1 MYAVL
6 SPIGSSQITG
16 LMNEYE
22 LLLGVLQTFGHV
34 IPVDNGEDGLYC
46 ALEYAVD
53 VAIIDIGLPRKNG
66 MEVINALRQAGKT
79 FPVMLLTARDRWQD
93 KVSGLESGADDY
105 LTKPFHNEELIAR
118 VNALLRRSVGRA
130 STQLRFGPVCLD
142 TASKEFTINE
152 QPVALTS
159 YEYRVLE
166 CLMYNAGEV
175 LSKTYLSE
183 HVYDEDMDNDSNVI
197 EVFVGRLRKK
207 IKTHLDTELIATVRG
222 QGYRF
227 VLLRGC
233 ASD

>member
-1 MYAVL
+1 MRVLVIEDDPALGAALKQIMEDQGYACDL
-6 SPIGSSQITG
+6 A
-16 LMNEYE
+16 
-22 LLLGVLQTFGHV
+22 
-34 IPVDNGEDGLYC
+34 DNGEDGLYC

>member
-1 MYAVL
+1 MRVLVIEDDPALGAALKQTMEDQGYACDL
-6 SPIGSSQITG
+6 A
-16 LMNEYE
+16 
-22 LLLGVLQTFGHV
+22 
-34 IPVDNGEDGLYC
+34 DNGEDGLYC

-183 HVYDEDMDNDSNVI
+183 HVYDEGMDNDSNVI

>member
-1 MYAVL
+1 MRVLVIEDDPALGAALKQTMEDQGYACDL
-6 SPIGSSQITG
+6 A
-16 LMNEYE
+16 
-22 LLLGVLQTFGHV
+22 
-34 IPVDNGEDGLYC
+34 DNGEDGLYC

>member
-1 MYAVL
+1 MRVLVIEDDPALGAALKQTMEDQGYACDL
-6 SPIGSSQITG
+6 A
-16 LMNEYE
+16 
-22 LLLGVLQTFGHV
+22 
-34 IPVDNGEDGLYC
+34 DNGEDGLYC

-53 VAIIDIGLPRKNG
+53 VAIIDIGLPRKDG
-66 MEVINALRQAGKT
+66 MEVINALRQADKT

-197 EVFVGRLRKK
+197 EVFVGRVRKK

>member
-1 MYAVL
+1 MRVLVIEDDPALGAALKQTMEDQGYACDL
-6 SPIGSSQITG
+6 AG
-16 LMNEYE
+16 
-22 LLLGVLQTFGHV
+22 
-34 IPVDNGEDGLYC
+34 NGEDGLYC

-183 HVYDEDMDNDSNVI
+183 HVYDEGMDNDSNVI

-227 VLLRGC
+227 VLLRVC

>member
-1 MYAVL
+1 MRVLVIEDDPALGAALKQTMEDQGYACDL
-6 SPIGSSQITG
+6 A
-16 LMNEYE
+16 
-22 LLLGVLQTFGHV
+22 
-34 IPVDNGEDGLYC
+34 DNGEDGLYC

-66 MEVINALRQAGKT
+66 MEVVNALRQAGKT

-233 ASD
+233 ASN

>member
-1 MYAVL
+1 MRVLVMEDDPALGAALKQTMEDQGYACDL
-6 SPIGSSQITG
+6 A
-16 LMNEYE
+16 
-22 LLLGVLQTFGHV
+22 
-34 IPVDNGEDGLYC
+34 DNGEDGLYC

-66 MEVINALRQAGKT
+66 MEVVNALRQAGKT

-233 ASD
+233 ASN

>member
-1 MYAVL
+1 MRVLVIEDDPALGAALKQTMEDQGYACDL
-6 SPIGSSQITG
+6 A
-16 LMNEYE
+16 
-22 LLLGVLQTFGHV
+22 
-34 IPVDNGEDGLYC
+34 DNGEDGLYC

-142 TASKEFTINE
+142 TASKGFTINE

>member
-1 MYAVL
+1 MRVLVIEDDPALGAALKQTMEDQGYACDL
-6 SPIGSSQITG
+6 AG
-16 LMNEYE
+16 
-22 LLLGVLQTFGHV
+22 
-34 IPVDNGEDGLYC
+34 NGEDGLYC

-142 TASKEFTINE
+142 TASKGFTINE

-183 HVYDEDMDNDSNVI
+183 HVYDEGMDNDSNVI

>member
-1 MYAVL
+1 MRVLVMEDDPALGAALKQTMEDQGYACDL
-6 SPIGSSQITG
+6 A
-16 LMNEYE
+16 
-22 LLLGVLQTFGHV
+22 
-34 IPVDNGEDGLYC
+34 DNGEDGLYC

-233 ASD
+233 ASN